1 MISLI
6 ECHTGHRSRDLFL
19 RILADL
25 PIVALL
31 FEGVGVEGGG
41 GGERE
46 EREERLLRADS
57 LKAGLNLTD
66 SYSLLHFLQL
76 LAKFEVILLFVVL
89 ENGSFIHQHYSPQK
103 WFVQT

>member
-31 FEGVGVEGGG
+31 FEGIGVEG
-41 GGERE
+41 E
-46 EREERLLRADS
+46 EGEERLLGADS

-103 WFVQT
+103 